1 MRPPAPQKPQ
11 TRGRLRVFFFCLLAF
26 VAGFGAGAG
35 WLSARAARPAPP
47 VPPVSVSATGTPSG
61 AREEAPSVSATPS
74 PQREEAADSE
84 QEASAP
90 TAPAPSPLSLPTS
103 VPSGVGRVALVVDDM
118 GYDLAVARRLA
129 GLGLPLT
136 WAILPDAPHAAATAK
151 IARDAG
157 IPYLVHLP
165 MQAQGDGDDGPYAV
179 ASGWSA
185 EVIRERSLRAFE
197 ALPGAF
203 GVNNHRGSRATADRV
218 AMERFL
224 SVLQEARPGWIFLDS
239 RTNGASCGFS
249 MAREKGIRTS
259 RNDRFLD
266 HRDEDEAIRAAFE
279 AGASLARR
287 KGQAILIGHP
297 RPRTVHFLERLS
309 RGDAIPPGV
318 ELETLPD
325 LMGLVSEEAG
335 GGRP

>member
-35 WLSARAARPAPP
+35 WLSARAARLAQP
-47 VPPVSVSATGTPSG
+47 VPGVSVSAPLGPSRTSADTPS
-61 AREEAPSVSATPS
+61 AVPSL
-74 PQREEAADSE
+74 QRQEAADSE
-84 QEASAP
+84 QKADDP
-90 TAPAPSPLSLPTS
+90 TAPASSDLPRSPT
-103 VPSGVGRVALVVDDM
+103 VPSGTGRVALVVDDM
-118 GYDLAVARRLA
+118 GYDLAVARRLV

-239 RTNGASCGFS
+239 RTSGASCGFS

-309 RGDAIPPGV
+309 REDAIPPGV